1 MEESVRIGRIAG
13 IRVGANWSLLVI
25 FWLIAWGLATGVY
38 PDEHPGHTEAAYWV
52 AAVATALLFYGAL
65 LAHELG
71 HAVTARR
78 QGIPVEGITLWL
90 FGGVTRMKGE
100 ATSPDGALR
109 VAAVGPV
116 VSLAAAAVF
125 GLLALALDGVGA
137 PGLIAGIAGWLARI
151 NVILALFNLMPAA
164 PLDGGRVLQAVL
176 WRRRGDRLAAST
188 TAARAGRVFGYV
200 LIGLGLLEF
209 SAGIGVGG
217 LWFVFL
223 GWFLLMAA
231 SAEQIS
237 AEARL
242 HLEGVRVADVM
253 TRDPVVAPGWIT
265 VAAFLDEYVLRHRF
279 SAFPVE
285 TFDGKLGGLVTL
297 NRVKQVPP
305 ERRAAVRVSD
315 VACGMG
321 EVTVAHPDEMLLDLV
336 GRMSRCGDGRALVID
351 DGRLV
356 GIVSPTD
363 VARALEVGAL
373 ERDRP
378 GSAPAPR
385 PRLGEARPR

>member
-1 MEESVRIGRIAG
+1 MSETFSLGRIAG
-13 IRVGANWSLLVI
+13 IRVGVNWSLLVV

-38 PDEHPGHTEAAYWV
+38 PGEHPGRTEGVYWL
-52 AAVATALLFYGAL
+52 AAVVTAFLFYGAL
-65 LAHELG
+65 LAHELA
-71 HAVTARR
+71 HAVMAHR

-90 FGGVTRMKGE
+90 FGGVTRMKGD
-100 ATSPDGALR
+100 AASPGGALR

-116 VSLAAAAVF
+116 VSLAAAVMF
-125 GLLALALDGVGA
+125 GLLAVALDGLGA
-137 PGLIAGIAGWLARI
+137 PELVGTMAGWLARI
-151 NVILALFNLMPAA
+151 NLILAVFNLMPAA
-164 PLDGGRVLQAVL
+164 PLDGGRILQAVL
-176 WRRRGDRLAAST
+176 WRRSGDRLGAST
-188 TAARAGRVFGYV
+188 TAARAGRGFGYL

-231 SAEQIS
+231 RAEQLG
-237 AEARL
+237 AEARVQ
-242 HLEGVRVADVM
+242 LEGVRVADVM

-279 SAFPVE
+279 SAFPIQ

-297 NRVKQVPP
+297 NRVKGVPP
-305 ERRAAVRVSD
+305 DRRAAVRVSD
-315 VACGMG
+315 VACGFDD
-321 EVTVAHPDEMLLDLV
+321 VAVARSDEMLLDLV
-336 GRMSRCGDGRALVID
+336 GRMSGCGDGRALVID

-363 VARALEVGAL
+363 VARALGIGAL
-373 ERDRP
+373 GGGRP
-378 GSAPAPR
+378 AAALRPR
-385 PRLGEARPR
+385 PTSRAS